1 MGATT
6 KALTAPIKAA
16 IKPFITAGIEA
27 VFGKPG
33 KLKRTDTVQV
43 RKAANKFAKA
53 NPDFVADDFPALA
66 RKFIKDKKANPEPAK
81 KTGKFTPKKP
91 NPQSIKGKG
100 SKGSNKGLTPAQRK
114 EKAGLISQSR
124 KDMQATKRGDESP
137 DVGTGSSP
145 GGRQRILI
153 DVPGSKNRQRI
164 VADPQNKLK
173 GSQQFSKAELENMN
187 EAEKLEYRLKGI
199 GGQSGTMKA
208 RSGKGDMDA
217 QSKKYGGKV
226 KRSKGGLL
234 VKNKPKSKKET
245 QMAYSRTLSKKK
257 PPQPSKSPPVRG
269 KGYGGITPVKKIFR
283 RGGGQALK
291 GFGKATYSNKMY

>member
-1 MGATT
+1 MSVAI
-6 KALTAPIKAA
+6 ASFIK
-16 IKPFITAGIEA
+16 FITPVVRKA
-27 VFGKPG
+27 VTKKGR
-33 KLKRTDTVQV
+33 LKTGERSALS
-43 RKAANKFAKA
+43 KAANKAAIALEVTPEVAIKNIRAAAKLPPSA
-53 NPDFVADDFPALA
+53 P
-66 RKFIKDKKANPEPAK
+66 K

-91 NPQSIKGKG
+91 NPQSTKGKG

-114 EKAGLISQSR
+114 EKAGLMAQSR

-137 DVGTGSSP
+137 DVGTGSPP

>member
-1 MGATT
+1 MGAAT
-6 KALTAPIKAA
+6 KTLTAPIKAA

-27 VFGKPG
+27 IFGKG
-33 KLKRTDTVQV
+33 KRLKTTEKSTVT
-43 RKAANKFAKA
+43 KAAKKFAKA

-66 RKFIKDKKANPEPAK
+66 RKFIKDKKDSPTPPK
-81 KTGKFTPKKP
+81 KTGEFTPKKP
-91 NPQSIKGKG
+91 NPQSTKGKG
-100 SKGSNKGLTPAQRK
+100 SKGSNQGLTPAQRK
-114 EKAGLISQSR
+114 EKAGLMAQSR

-137 DVGTGSSP
+137 DVGTGSPP

-187 EAEKLEYRLKGI
+187 EAEKLEYRLKGM
-199 GGQSGTMKA
+199 GGQSSTMKA

-226 KRSKGGLL
+226 KRNMGGK
-234 VKNKPKSKKET
+234 VKRN
-245 QMAYSRTLSKKK
+245 MG
-257 PPQPSKSPPVRG
+257 G
-269 KGYGGITPVKKIFR
+269 KVYR
-283 RGGGQALK
+283 RGGGQALR

>member
-1 MGATT
+1 MS
-6 KALTAPIKAA
+6 AA
-16 IKPFITAGIEA
+16 IASFIKFITPAVKTAVSKKGKISRAGKIA
-27 VFGKPG
+27 
-33 KLKRTDTVQV
+33 LQ
-43 RKAANKFAKA
+43 KAANKAAIALEVTPEVAIKNIRAAAKLPPSA
-53 NPDFVADDFPALA
+53 P
-66 RKFIKDKKANPEPAK
+66 KKI
-81 KTGKFTPKKP
+81 GKFTPKKP
-91 NPQSIKGKG
+91 NPQSTKGKG

-114 EKAGLISQSR
+114 EKAGLMAQSR

-137 DVGTGSSP
+137 DVGTGSPP

-226 KRSKGGLL
+226 KRNMGGK
-234 VKNKPKSKKET
+234 VAPRKKT
-245 QMAYSRTLSKKK
+245 VY
-257 PPQPSKSPPVRG
+257 
-269 KGYGGITPVKKIFR
+269 R
-283 RGGGQALK
+283 RGGGKALR

>member
-1 MGATT
+1 MS
-6 KALTAPIKAA
+6 AA
-16 IKPFITAGIEA
+16 IASFIKFITPAVKTAVSKKGKISRAGKIA
-27 VFGKPG
+27 
-33 KLKRTDTVQV
+33 LQ
-43 RKAANKFAKA
+43 KAANKAAIALEVTPEVAIKNIRAAAKLPPSA
-53 NPDFVADDFPALA
+53 P
-66 RKFIKDKKANPEPAK
+66 KKI
-81 KTGKFTPKKP
+81 GKFTPKKP
-91 NPQSIKGKG
+91 NPQSTKG
-100 SKGSNKGLTPAQRK
+100 KGSNKGLTPAQRK
-114 EKAGLISQSR
+114 EKAGLMAQSR

-137 DVGTGSSP
+137 DVGTGSPP

-226 KRSKGGLL
+226 KRNMGGK
-234 VKNKPKSKKET
+234 VAPRKKT
-245 QMAYSRTLSKKK
+245 VY
-257 PPQPSKSPPVRG
+257 
-269 KGYGGITPVKKIFR
+269 R
-283 RGGGQALK
+283 RGGGKALR